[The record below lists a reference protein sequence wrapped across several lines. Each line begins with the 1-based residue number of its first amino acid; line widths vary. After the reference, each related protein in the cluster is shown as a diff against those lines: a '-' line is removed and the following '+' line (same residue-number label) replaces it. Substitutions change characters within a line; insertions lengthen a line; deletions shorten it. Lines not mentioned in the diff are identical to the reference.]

1 MKNKFM
7 GYTAVVHLYGCCPE
21 AKNFMYY
28 NDALEF
34 LKEIISFRQPYQKA
48 VGCIMNGK
56 LDNVCFTMEEG
67 PDESKH

>member
-1 MKNKFM
+1 MTNKFM

-48 VGCIMNGK
+48 VG
-56 LDNVCFTMEEG
+56 
-67 PDESKH
+67 